1 MKVSLNWLKQ
11 YVKVK
16 ESKEEISE
24 ILTNIGLE
32 VEGMEL
38 YESIEGSLEGLC
50 LGKILS
56 CQKHSNADSLSVTLV
71 DVGQAEPLQ
80 IVCGAPNAP
89 QALGKHVVVATVGT
103 TLYPLGAEP
112 FKIKKGKIR
121 GEVSIGM
128 ICAEDEIGLGQSHD
142 GIIVI
147 DDEKAI
153 AGMPAIDYFADR
165 VVSDVVYEIGLTPN
179 RSDATGH
186 LGAAFDLAAALQTNY
201 KGQGTFKAP
210 DVSDFSVQSNALNI
224 KVAVQDSSRCP
235 RYSGVCIQGV
245 EIKASPDWMQDHLK
259 AIGVEPKNNVVD
271 ITNYVL
277 HELGQPL
284 HAFDYDQIEGQQIL
298 VQQASEGTKFTTLD
312 TIERQLTA
320 EDLMICSAN
329 GKPMCIA
336 GVFGGTE
343 SGVSDQTTNIF
354 LESAFFDAISV
365 RRSSMR
371 HLLRTDAATRF
382 EKGTDPNATLYA
394 LKRAALLIQAYAGGT
409 IASEIIDI
417 YPKPVQRAEVQ
428 VDYQKVRDLI
438 GADLPK
444 AAINS
449 ILSSLDMTILEQ
461 TDLYFKVAVP
471 TNKVDV
477 TRDADVI
484 EEILRIY
491 GYNKVPTP
499 TTVHSVLS
507 FAPSPNPF
515 KLRNLLADL
524 LTSVGFNEMMA
535 TSMTRSGYYEKHLP
549 QDQDSLVYVNNTSNQ
564 HLDLMRPSMLFS
576 GLETIVHNQNR
587 QQTDLKLYEFGKT
600 YFKKLID
607 GEGNRDYF
615 EKQHL
620 SMFVCGQKTPENW
633 HQPKGQKVGY
643 FTLKSYVEHVL
654 TRIGIQPSSI
664 QCTAIESDVFSYG
677 LKYHR
682 GKQTL
687 VEFGRLDGNIAL
699 GMGIKQEVFYAD
711 FDFDALLKVLA
722 KHKMH
727 YRAMSK
733 FPAVRRDLALVV
745 NQQITYQEILGIA
758 IKNGGKLLRSTNLF
772 DVYQNEEHV
781 GKGKKSCSVS
791 FVFQDDQKTLKD
803 KDIDKLMN
811 KLIATYEKK
820 LSALIRK

>member
-298 VQQASEGTKFTTLD
+298 VQQA
-312 TIERQLTA
+312 
-320 EDLMICSAN
+320 
-329 GKPMCIA
+329 
-336 GVFGGTE
+336 
-343 SGVSDQTTNIF
+343 
-354 LESAFFDAISV
+354 
-365 RRSSMR
+365 
-371 HLLRTDAATRF
+371 
-382 EKGTDPNATLYA
+382 
-394 LKRAALLIQAYAGGT
+394 
-409 IASEIIDI
+409 
-417 YPKPVQRAEVQ
+417 
-428 VDYQKVRDLI
+428 
-438 GADLPK
+438 
-444 AAINS
+444 
-449 ILSSLDMTILEQ
+449 
-461 TDLYFKVAVP
+461 
-471 TNKVDV
+471 
-477 TRDADVI
+477 
-484 EEILRIY
+484 
-491 GYNKVPTP
+491 
-499 TTVHSVLS
+499 
-507 FAPSPNPF
+507 
-515 KLRNLLADL
+515 
-524 LTSVGFNEMMA
+524 
-535 TSMTRSGYYEKHLP
+535 
-549 QDQDSLVYVNNTSNQ
+549 
-564 HLDLMRPSMLFS
+564 
-576 GLETIVHNQNR
+576 
-587 QQTDLKLYEFGKT
+587 
-600 YFKKLID
+600 
-607 GEGNRDYF
+607 
-615 EKQHL
+615 
-620 SMFVCGQKTPENW
+620 
-633 HQPKGQKVGY
+633 
-643 FTLKSYVEHVL
+643 
-654 TRIGIQPSSI
+654 
-664 QCTAIESDVFSYG
+664 
-677 LKYHR
+677 
-682 GKQTL
+682 
-687 VEFGRLDGNIAL
+687 
-699 GMGIKQEVFYAD
+699 
-711 FDFDALLKVLA
+711 
-722 KHKMH
+722 
-727 YRAMSK
+727 
-733 FPAVRRDLALVV
+733 
-745 NQQITYQEILGIA
+745 
-758 IKNGGKLLRSTNLF
+758 
-772 DVYQNEEHV
+772 
-781 GKGKKSCSVS
+781 
-791 FVFQDDQKTLKD
+791 
-803 KDIDKLMN
+803 
-811 KLIATYEKK
+811 
-820 LSALIRK
+820 